1 MGLAWGCQRQKKAA
15 KATTKAVASSHND
28 GMMAPM
34 QKLLRRLLDFH
45 ARLPLLLLDFPWR
58 ETLAMLRQRFR
69 EDHLSLTASSLTFT
83 TLTAIVPFFA
93 VVLSIF
99 TAFPMFG
106 KLQQALEQWM
116 VQNLIPSAIANP
128 VVESVTVFA
137 SHAKQLGTAGTVFF
151 VLTAFLLMSSI
162 NEHLNAIWRVRKQR
176 PLGQRLLIY
185 WAAVTIGPVVLG
197 ASIATTSYV
206 LSLSKGWIT
215 GTPVGTP
222 GGIQFLI
229 NTVEFALMAGGMAAL
244 YHFVPNTRVR
254 WTHALAGGVFA
265 AAGIALAQRLL
276 ALYLARVPSYSVVYG
291 TFATLPILL
300 LWVYLAWIIILL
312 GAVIA
317 AYLPALL
324 HGLRRHGQ
332 GMGWQMQLAIELL
345 RKLNHAQQTPAR
357 GLSLEVLSQQLR
369 VEAPQLEPVLE
380 ELAELR
386 WVGRLDEEDS
396 PWVLLVPAEKTR
408 LEPLIA
414 RWLLPQTPQLQPLWQ
429 HTLADMTLLDALKRE
444 TVVNTSAGAVDLAG
458 QSGQG
463 K

>member
-1 MGLAWGCQRQKKAA
+1 M
-15 KATTKAVASSHND
+15 
-28 GMMAPM
+28 
-34 QKLLRRLLDFH
+34 
-45 ARLPLLLLDFPWR
+45 
-58 ETLAMLRQRFR
+58 
-69 EDHLSLTASSLTFT
+69 
-83 TLTAIVPFFA
+83 
-93 VVLSIF
+93 
-99 TAFPMFG
+99 
-106 KLQQALEQWM
+106 
-116 VQNLIPSAIANP
+116 
-128 VVESVTVFA
+128 
-137 SHAKQLGTAGTVFF
+137 
-151 VLTAFLLMSSI
+151 
-162 NEHLNAIWRVRKQR
+162 
-176 PLGQRLLIY
+176 
-185 WAAVTIGPVVLG
+185 
-197 ASIATTSYV
+197 
-206 LSLSKGWIT
+206 
-215 GTPVGTP
+215 
-222 GGIQFLI
+222 
-229 NTVEFALMAGGMAAL
+229 
-244 YHFVPNTRVR
+244 
-254 WTHALAGGVFA
+254 
-265 AAGIALAQRLL
+265 
-276 ALYLARVPSYSVVYG
+276 
-291 TFATLPILL
+291 
-300 LWVYLAWIIILL
+300 
-312 GAVIA
+312 IA